1 MKIIRTV
8 MLLLSRQVPGSRNR
22 LLLRGQVNLMAS
34 HSKVTG
40 QQVVRTFATTSI
52 HFPCGRVD

>member
-40 QQVVRTFATTSI
+40 Q
-52 HFPCGRVD
+52 